1 MKLTKRVSVFLKE
14 DKQLFS
20 QKLGHNFIVDN
31 MYMYH
36 VSRHICTYANLPL
49 FTFHCVVC
57 ERVTEHV
64 IYYVERNI
72 LHRRGNIF

>member
-1 MKLTKRVSVFLKE
+1 MKLTKRVSVILKE
-14 DKQLFS
+14 DKRLFS

-31 MYMYH
+31 MYH
-36 VSRHICTYANLPL
+36 VSRHIYTYANLRL